1 MTMKKIVVIALLF
14 ALQTQLYARWY
25 DYSDSLGGMSGGS
38 IIFMQLETF
47 LDTQNEQQVVSK
59 WREIQQGNVAKLLDK
74 LETKQKHLNNI
85 KSLKKEQDVEQ
96 LHNIFE
102 ANQRKQLNT
111 IKVDSWSIE
120 K

>member
-1 MTMKKIVVIALLF
+1 M
-14 ALQTQLYARWY
+14 QLYALTGWFC
-25 DYSDSLGGMSGGS
+25 SNEFESGVDVV
-38 IIFMQLETF
+38 FTQLETY
-47 LDTQNEQQVVSK
+47 LGTQNEQIVIK
-59 WREIQQGNVAKLLDK
+59 WQEIQRGNVAKLLDK

-85 KSLKKEQDVEQ
+85 KSLKKEQDIDQ

-102 ANQRKQLNT
+102 TNQRKQLNT